1 MRSRTRPNRVL
12 ALLAPALPWA
22 LGLLSATA
30 LASCA
35 ARRTIRV
42 ESQPPGAKVRFDD
55 RIVGV
60 TPVEVPFEHYGT
72 RRVTL
77 YQDGYRTW
85 SSLMA
90 VRAPWYF
97 AFPIDFVTEVVL
109 PFGWKDSRT
118 LRVELEPERPTM
130 EQPDVASVLERAEIF
145 RRAGPDGPR
154 LEESKLIE
162 LPKAGEGGA
171 TTPR

>member
-1 MRSRTRPNRVL
+1 MRPRTR
-12 ALLAPALPWA
+12 ALLALAPAA
-22 LGLLSATA
+22 LGLLVSG
-30 LASCA
+30 CA

-55 RIVGV
+55 DVVGV

-77 YQDGYRTW
+77 YRDGYRTW

-97 AFPIDFVTEVVL
+97 AFPIDFVSEIVL
-109 PFGWKDSRT
+109 PFGWKDRRT

-130 EQPDVASVLERAEIF
+130 EQPDVAGVLERAEVF

-154 LEESKLIE
+154 VEGARLIE
-162 LPKAGEGGA
+162 LPKAGSEGA
-171 TTPR
+171 APPR